1 MADGTGGIE
10 DLGGVKGLAELDFA
24 SVTPEEFAQ
33 IVKGLSGKEIAEI
46 AKDGELRARVLAE
59 VFTRMERQFKPDTAG
74 SLKALIR
81 WKVTG
86 SGDEETVYETDIADG
101 TCTVRAGRSDADPR
115 VTLILA
121 DAEFLKLVSG
131 NASPVTMFMMRKVK
145 IAGDVALAA
154 GLTRYFDIPK
164 A

>member
-1 MADGTGGIE
+1 MVDDIGGIGDIDGT
-10 DLGGVKGLAELDFA
+10 DGLAGLDFA
-24 SVTPEEFAQ
+24 SVTPEEFAK
-33 IVKGLSGKEIAEI
+33 IVKGLSGKEITEI
-46 AKDGELRARVLAE
+46 AQDGELRARVLAE
-59 VFTRMERQFKPDTAG
+59 VFGRMRRQFKPEAAG
-74 SLKALIR
+74 TLKALIR

-86 SGDEETVYETDIADG
+86 IDEAVYETEIADG
-101 TCTVRAGRSDADPR
+101 TCTVREGRSDAEPR
-115 VTLILA
+115 VTLVLP

-131 NASPVTMFMMRKVK
+131 NANPVTMFMMRKLK